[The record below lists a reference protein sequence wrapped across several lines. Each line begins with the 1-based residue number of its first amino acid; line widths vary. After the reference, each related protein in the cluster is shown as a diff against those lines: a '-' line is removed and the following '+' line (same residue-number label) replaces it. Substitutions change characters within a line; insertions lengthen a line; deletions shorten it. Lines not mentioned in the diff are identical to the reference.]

1 MRLLAITLVTCTTL
15 IATTT
20 IADRYR
26 DSVHDQLSRLMLIWM
41 LTNITNPSPVL
52 MQHPLNQ

>member
-1 MRLLAITLVTCTTL
+1 MEWVCAILAITLVACTTL

-26 DSVHDQLSRLMLIWM
+26 DSVHDQLSRLMLIVIRAM
-41 LTNITNPSPVL
+41 QSVLTSTQLS
-52 MQHPLNQ
+52 